1 MRPGKTSITGH
12 TFCPSGKVDSDD
24 FSHKKWALACANA
37 QNQTHYLSY
46 KPIRKR
52 RRFASS
58 FLCFILFRLRM
69 LLGFRSLIANNDELR
84 RIKEEFFQKGR
95 FICREPMP
103 GLMRMHASRL
113 LCGCAHVCSFSPGCA
128 QTFPLMCSHRV
139 TTRFICEI
147 VFSSIPTIVVSFPI
161 LTLRRWFRGRR
172 FYLAGSGHVRL

>member
-1 MRPGKTSITGH
+1 MRLMRHGPIKLG
-12 TFCPSGKVDSDD
+12 D
-24 FSHKKWALACANA
+24 FG
-37 QNQTHYLSY
+37 
-46 KPIRKR
+46 IRKR
-52 RRFASS
+52 RRNASS

-84 RIKEEFFQKGR
+84 RIKKEFFQKGR

-128 QTFPLMCSHRV
+128 QTFPLMRSHRV

-147 VFSSIPTIVVSFPI
+147 VYFSIPTIVVSFPI
-161 LTLRRWFRGRR
+161 LALRRRFRGRR

>member
-1 MRPGKTSITGH
+1 MRHGPIKLG
-12 TFCPSGKVDSDD
+12 D
-24 FSHKKWALACANA
+24 FG
-37 QNQTHYLSY
+37 
-46 KPIRKR
+46 IRKR

-128 QTFPLMCSHRV
+128 QTFPLMRSHRV

-147 VFSSIPTIVVSFPI
+147 VFFFNTYYSCIISDLGSATLVSRETVLFGGQ
-161 LTLRRWFRGRR
+161 RSCAA
-172 FYLAGSGHVRL
+172 LAHP